1 MKKLKILFFG
11 GNFFNYQIAKNCMQ
25 LGAQCFLADM
35 SKECFAA
42 KKKNFININFN
53 DRKKMITFIKKKKL
67 ILFIFHNLMLEL
79 KAWDILIQ
87 N

>member
-11 GNFFNYQIAKNCMQ
+11 GNFFNYLIAKNCIK

-35 SKECFAA
+35 SKKCFAA
-42 KKKNFININFN
+42 KERNFININFN
-53 DRKKMITFIKKKKL
+53 DRKKIITFIKKKKL

-79 KAWDILIQ
+79 KLWGTLIR